1 MEDLGIAW
9 QPMMIAVIMM
19 TLDII
24 FGFAGAWK
32 NNDIRSDKMREGLWH
47 KAGFCGLIILAFAY
61 EVGASWINFEAH
73 SADIGISMPVLP
85 AVTSICLFIF
95 ATEVISIIE
104 NLCEL
109 NPKIATLPVFDMFK
123 PHDADSADITVDVK
137 QPIDIHTLDKRE
149 GTD

>member
-9 QPMMIAVIMM
+9 EPMLIAVIMM

-24 FGFAGAWK
+24 FGFAEAWK

-61 EVGASWINFEAH
+61 EVGASWVNFEAH
-73 SADIGISMPVLP
+73 IADLGILMPELP
-85 AVTSICLFIF
+85 AVTSICVFIF

-104 NLCEL
+104 NLCGL
-109 NPKIATLPVFDMFK
+109 NPRIAELPVFSMFK
-123 PHDADSADITVDVK
+123 PHDPDAADISVSI
-137 QPIDIHTLDKRE
+137 QEFDKKE